1 MILRGFPQKTGPI
14 PDESGGGQEKISKK
28 MLKFGTVVPLVD
40 SEVSKLMKIERS
52 LSTVTKENFCPSSR
66 VNRLPSSQTL
76 DSASS
81 CSLEMSLA
89 ALPDVRASE
98 VARGKALIADPS
110 YPSRQQLQSVARV
123 LVKQW
128 SQPVFAGRQ

>member
-1 MILRGFPQKTGPI
+1 VNRVARTG
-14 PDESGGGQEKISKK
+14 KISKK

-40 SEVSKLMKIERS
+40 SEVSKLMKIELS
-52 LSTVTKENFCPSSR
+52 LSTVTNENFRQSSR
-66 VNRLPSSQTL
+66 ATRLQPTQNL

-89 ALPDVRASE
+89 AVPDVRASK
-98 VARGKALIADPS
+98 VARGKALIADPN
-110 YPSRQQLQSVARV
+110 YPSGLQLRSVARV

-128 SQPVFAGRQ
+128 GKPVFAGQQ

>member
-1 MILRGFPQKTGPI
+1 VNRVARTR
-14 PDESGGGQEKISKK
+14 KISKK

-40 SEVSKLMKIERS
+40 SEVSKLMKIELS
-52 LSTVTKENFCPSSR
+52 LSTVTNENFRQSSR
-66 VNRLPSSQTL
+66 ATRLQPTQNL

-89 ALPDVRASE
+89 AVPDVRASE
-98 VARGKALIADPS
+98 VARGKALIADPN
-110 YPSRQQLQSVARV
+110 YPSRQQLQSMARV

-128 SQPVFAGRQ
+128 SQPDFASKNG